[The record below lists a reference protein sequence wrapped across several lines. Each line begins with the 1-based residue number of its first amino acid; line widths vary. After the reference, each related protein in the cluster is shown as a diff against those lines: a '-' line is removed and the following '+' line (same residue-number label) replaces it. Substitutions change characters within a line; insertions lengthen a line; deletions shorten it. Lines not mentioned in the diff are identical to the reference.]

1 MSINPDKIPKS
12 LIDRFRKRLYTT
24 DHEVGE
30 NNVQVMGMDIHNPV
44 FGITALLVLTFVV
57 FTLAMPELASTW
69 LNGAKGWV
77 VNTFDWFM
85 VSASN
90 LFVLFCLLLIL
101 SPYAVSV
108 LGVLKQPL
116 TLAECLGYRC
126 YLQQVWGS
134 G

>member
-44 FGITALLVLTFVV
+44 FGVTALLVLTFVV
-57 FTLAMPELASTW
+57 FTLAMPELANTW

-85 VSASN
+85 VSAST

-101 SPYAVSV
+101 SPY
-108 LGVLKQPL
+108 
-116 TLAECLGYRC
+116 
-126 YLQQVWGS
+126 GS
-134 G
+134 IRIGGILP